1 MFNINITAHVKI
13 VQTRSILPDSGEA
26 PLSYQHT
33 FAYSL
38 LIESPKDHEMRVSSP
53 RVAGYRNHNRTI
65 SCLCA
70 DIALIKDFYTVANGT

>member
-13 VQTRSILPDSGEA
+13 VQTESILPDLGKA

-38 LIESPKDHEMRVSSP
+38 LIESLVDHEMRVS
-53 RVAGYRNHNRTI
+53 AQE
-65 SCLCA
+65 
-70 DIALIKDFYTVANGT
+70 